1 MDNDELLSFGDK
13 LRQAV
18 SSRWEGRLYGHCKYA
33 MGFKDGTIVISENT
47 TCHAW
52 LRDIGLG
59 YQAHTSHYY
68 FDDCVV
74 VFNLIYPA
82 KQLNPAPYY
91 DYLLNRSP
99 WSECYIT
106 KDVTTIAKGG
116 VISRGGGDKW
126 LTVSSCVALRF
137 PSEFPDRLK
146 TWLYLTQKL
155 GVHEDK
161 AMLLANRYDFDP
173 KNERLP
179 YYIRNGNHD
188 PVHTNQLTKQGVFNF
203 LGHCVGSDKTS
214 LARMW
219 CEPPFDQ
226 EYHPHPDPCRDVLRL
241 KHVGTMPSSPYPDG
255 PFRTPPP
262 WSRNTPRT
270 EDELKTDIRVMFEKV
285 EATNG

>member
-1 MDNDELLSFGDK
+1 MFAWGNDELLSFGGK

-18 SSRWEGRLYGHCKYA
+18 SSRWEGRLYNRCQYA
-33 MGFKDGTIVISENT
+33 MGFKDGTIVVSENT
-47 TCHAW
+47 ICHAW

-59 YQAHTSHYY
+59 YQAHTDHYY

-82 KQLNPAPYY
+82 KRLNPAPYY

-106 KDVTTIAKGG
+106 KDVTTIAEGG

-137 PSEFPDRLK
+137 PSEHPDRLK

-161 AMLLANRYDFDP
+161 AMLLANRYNFDP
-173 KNERLP
+173 KNKRLP
-179 YYIRNGNHD
+179 YYIYNGNHD
-188 PVHTNQLTKQGVFNF
+188 PVYTSQLTKQGVANF
-203 LGHCVGSDKTS
+203 LDHRVGSDKQS
-214 LARMW
+214 LSRMW
-219 CEPPFDQ
+219 CDSGLNPPD
-226 EYHPHPDPCRDVLRL
+226 HPRDVLRL
-241 KHVGTMPSSPYPDG
+241 KHVGTMPSDPYPYG

-262 WSRNTPRT
+262 ITPRT
-270 EDELKTDIRVMFEKV
+270 KDELKADIKEMFEKV